1 MPLQGRQAEDRAMLG
16 VSVSGEAAAAP
27 PRPLVLGAR
36 RPTRA
41 LAALWTAA
49 GPQALRFSA
58 VGLLG
63 TVVNLAVY
71 AALVAEAGGA
81 PQLAAIGG
89 FLVAVTHN
97 HLLNRV
103 WTFADRSARY
113 VPQGARFL
121 AISLLALAINLA
133 VLRALLA
140 AGIGHL
146 AAQVLGIGAA
156 TPVGFVANKA
166 WTFKERA

>member
-16 VSVSGEAAAAP
+16 ASVSGEAAAAP
-27 PRPLVLGAR
+27 PRPLRLPPGL
-36 RPTRA
+36 PTRA
-41 LAALWTAA
+41 LGALWAAA
-49 GPQALRFSA
+49 GPQALRFCA

-71 AALVAEAGGA
+71 AALVAEAGVS
-81 PQLAAIGG
+81 PPLAAIGG
-89 FLVAVTHN
+89 FLVAVSHN
-97 HLLNRV
+97 HMLNRV
-103 WTFADRSARY
+103 WTFADSSSRY
-113 VPQGARFL
+113 LPQGARFL

-140 AGIGHL
+140 AGVGHL
-146 AAQVLGIGAA
+146 AGQVLGIGAA

>member
-1 MPLQGRQAEDRAMLG
+1 MALQGRRAEDRATLRATAW
-16 VSVSGEAAAAP
+16 GEAALTLWASA
-27 PRPLVLGAR
+27 GA
-36 RPTRA
+36 
-41 LAALWTAA
+41 
-49 GPQALRFSA
+49 QALRFCA

-71 AALVAEAGGA
+71 GALVAEARVA
-81 PQLAAIGG
+81 PPVAAIAG

-97 HLLNRV
+97 HLLNRL

-113 VPQGARFL
+113 WSQGARFL
-121 AISLLALAINLA
+121 AISLVALAINLA

-140 AGIGHL
+140 AGLGQL

-156 TPVGFVANKA
+156 TPVGFAVNRA

>member
-1 MPLQGRQAEDRAMLG
+1 MPLQGRQAEDRAMLRA
-16 VSVSGEAAAAP
+16 SVSGQATATL
-27 PRPLVLGAR
+27 PRPLGPSTRL
-36 RPTRA
+36 PTRA
-41 LAALWTAA
+41 LAVLWATA
-49 GPQALRFSA
+49 GPQALRFCA

-63 TVVNLAVY
+63 TIVNLVVY
-71 AALVAEAGGA
+71 GALVAEAGVA
-81 PQLAAIGG
+81 PPVAAIGG

-103 WTFADRSARY
+103 WTFADRGARY
-113 VPQGARFL
+113 LPQGARFL

-156 TPVGFVANKA
+156 TPAGFLANRA
-166 WTFKERA
+166 WTFKGRA